1 MARKARTEMIE
12 ETRKK
17 LVATARQQ
25 FGRVGYADTVMDEL
39 TAQAGMTRGAL
50 YHHFGDKKGLFLAV
64 AQEIDAEMDA
74 RLADISAHAPDNW
87 SAFKGRCRAYLEMTM
102 EPEVQRILL
111 RDSPSVLGAEYLQAG
126 KLQCVASMTR
136 MLKTLME
143 EKHIAPTS
151 PEVLA
156 HLINGGLMDAA
167 FWIAN
172 RPEDKQAL
180 AQALDGVELLL
191 NGLKPLRS
199 PTTSA

>member
-17 LVATARQQ
+17 LVATARRQ
-25 FGRVGYADTVMDEL
+25 FGSIGYADTAMDEL

-74 RLADISAHAPDNW
+74 RLADISAQAPDCW
-87 SAFKGRCRAYLEMTM
+87 SVFKGRCRAYLEMTM

-111 RDSPSVLGAEYLQAG
+111 RDSPSVLGAEHLQAG
-126 KLQCVASMTR
+126 KQHCVASMTR

-172 RPEDKQAL
+172 RPDATQAL

-191 NGLKPLRS
+191 NGLKPL
-199 PTTSA
+199 PDSATNA

>member
-191 NGLKPLRS
+191 NGLKPLRT

>member
-172 RPEDKQAL
+172 RPEDRQAL

-191 NGLKPLRS
+191 NGLKPLRT

>member
-143 EKHIAPTS
+143 EKHIAPTL

-191 NGLKPLRS
+191 NGLKPLRT

>member
-1 MARKARTEMIE
+1 MARKARTELIE

-191 NGLKPLRS
+191 NGLKPLRT

>member
-102 EPEVQRILL
+102 APEVQRILL

-172 RPEDKQAL
+172 RPEDTQAL

-191 NGLKPLRS
+191 NGLKPLRT

>member
-74 RLADISAHAPDNW
+74 RLADISAHAADNW

-172 RPEDKQAL
+172 RPEDIQAL
-180 AQALDGVELLL
+180 PKALDGVELLL
-191 NGLKPLRS
+191 NGLKLRT

>member
-17 LVATARQQ
+17 LVATARRQ
-25 FGRVGYADTVMDEL
+25 FGSVGYADTVMDEL

-74 RLADISAHAPDNW
+74 RLADISAHAPDSW

-111 RDSPSVLGAEYLQAG
+111 RDSPSVLGADHLQAG
-126 KLQCVASMTR
+126 KQQCVASMTR

-172 RPEDKQAL
+172 RPDATQAL

-191 NGLKPLRS
+191 NGLKPL
-199 PTTSA
+199 PAAATSA

>member
-191 NGLKPLRS
+191 NGLKPLRT
-199 PTTSA
+199 PTTST

>member
-17 LVATARQQ
+17 LVAAARQQ

-74 RLADISAHAPDNW
+74 RLADISAHASDNW

-191 NGLKPLRS
+191 NGLKPLRT

>member
-17 LVATARQQ
+17 LVEAARQQ

-102 EPEVQRILL
+102 VPEVQRILL

-191 NGLKPLRS
+191 NGLKPLRT

>member
-74 RLADISAHAPDNW
+74 RLVDISAHAPDNW

-191 NGLKPLRS
+191 NGLKPLRT